1 MFTHNG
7 SSFFTHP
14 KQQVPKLGEANFENG
29 DKMCSLFVKLCRDTK
44 GKKSMTIS
52 NIFHFFRCEHLLRV
66 DGASKSHSQKIDVF
80 YFGNDTL

>member
-29 DKMCSLFVKLCRDTK
+29 DKMCSLFVKLCRNTK
-44 GKKSMTIS
+44 GKKIND
-52 NIFHFFRCEHLLRV
+52 NIKYLPFFRCDHLLRV
-66 DGASKSHSQKIDVF
+66 SGA
-80 YFGNDTL
+80 